1 MAAIRMTRGPRF
13 TLVGAVCL
21 VLFAGCGGGDEEFSK
36 PIERPKAK
44 NKFDPS
50 DAIKKKPGAET
61 QGQPAKQEDPSSTVT
76 EDQPPATETDEQ
88 AAIANPGSPTPKT
101 EQDNAPQDRKQA
113 AEREDGNLTASG
125 RTKDEVKS
133 DKEDDARVAE
143 SGLSLLDTLTQ
154 NDEEK
159 KPTQSGPRRFGGNRS
174 VAATTGRL
182 AVKAIDWYQLR
193 NDLARRFFVA
203 ATPNGSRIAATTGEK
218 SLGVLS
224 TQVEDPG
231 DEMTWTRRQS
241 TVAASRRTK
250 HEITVQQV
258 TGLSG
263 VVASVEITADGN
275 VILVGTEDGRLIAR
289 SSANLQDWDLYSR
302 DLFAWQ
308 DEYRASTRISIQA
321 VRVVRLLNNEAVLTV
336 DDAGK
341 AAVWEIESVVQQ
353 PISPL
358 DLTEDQAK
366 SPEAPVVDADP
377 KYTIQLPKA
386 PILTLAL
393 SDSGQLAAVVT
404 SNEKVHIF
412 NTADGTEVASLGAAD
427 FDDTQPV
434 TLYFEEAE
442 QRILVGLA
450 DGRIIRRALPGGA
463 EVSGTTDS
471 GRKVDY
477 EVVFAP
483 EQRERDGAVTAL
495 ELKHQAEGD
504 ARAAS
509 ILYIG
514 RASGVVV
521 VFDLPG
527 KERLRVERAHAGQP
541 VMELRSTRYGLFAVA
556 TNRMAKLIDAPKLD
570 GKPQPARD
578 FELPFDNSVM
588 TREFVKADEDTNS
601 DRFTVRRNFGR
612 RIVDAS
618 NTAVTPEGIRPS
630 DPILALYEHRLR
642 IADDEALPE
651 IRRKIRE
658 LRLGAAAD
666 PKPAP
671 ETKEPVM
678 VGEIT
683 SQLDYESTPLRRALL
698 TISPDGST
706 VSATQNDVKRTV
718 RDQSPDQPV
727 FVWDTST
734 NTPLRTWRRSQG
746 IERLMITADRSHL
759 IQIPFSADM
768 DLRTGMFQRENRPS
782 SVSVASPSETHIALG
797 HTGSGGA
804 AGDSISIFSLAQ
816 EQRESGFESFE
827 SAIGAMS
834 WTPDEKS
841 LFVSIRERTR
851 LRLLELEASRLQVR
865 HEIETLT
872 TQDAVDAIRADR
884 NSAAMGPIRMAVSK
898 SGRLLATYGRYPA
911 FKPGEL
917 RKEQKYLFG
926 RRAWQIRIWRR
937 EGARWSDEP
946 ESIIDAPAAMLEL
959 DMSDSQLVFVNEQ
972 DAELAMI
979 SPKGIGSVTIRNGR
993 MKDFVMVPDI
1003 SGNRNERRP
1012 VAQLSAEG
1020 RWAFAGDGEGN
1031 VWVWSLRFLKRKPLK
1046 FTAHAGPIT
1055 GLSVSAD
1062 SQYLATAGEENRI
1075 RVWNMNPMLDSSA
1088 SPKEVARK

>member
-1 MAAIRMTRGPRF
+1 MSVFRDGFRSICCIGMMSMVF
-13 TLVGAVCL
+13 LL
-21 VLFAGCGGGDEEFSK
+21 AGCGGEDEFSA
-36 PIERPKAK
+36 PLPQPKIRAK
-44 NKFDPS
+44 TAKVNNVVEQPTDVKVEAEES
-50 DAIKKKPGAET
+50 DDAATSGADQNSAPPPLAGTDGSET
-61 QGQPAKQEDPSSTVT
+61 VSDSDGTTAKVE
-76 EDQPPATETDEQ
+76 E
-88 AAIANPGSPTPKT
+88 
-101 EQDNAPQDRKQA
+101 DRKGDST
-113 AEREDGNLTASG
+113 EG
-125 RTKDEVKS
+125 R
-133 DKEDDARVAE
+133 AGA
-143 SGLSLLDTLTQ
+143 SLLDLVVTD
-154 NDEEK
+154 NEAEK
-159 KPTQSGPRRFGGNRS
+159 PQETPRRRFGGRE
-174 VAATTGRL
+174 AAITTGRL
-182 AVKAIDWYQLR
+182 AVKALDWYQLR
-193 NDLARRFFVA
+193 NDLARRFTIA
-203 ATPNGSRIAATTGEK
+203 ATPTGSRIAATTGEK

-224 TQVEDPG
+224 THVEERG
-231 DEMTWTRRQS
+231 DKLTSTRRQNA
-241 TVAASRRTK
+241 VAAVRRS
-250 HEITVQQV
+250 EEEV
-258 TGLSG
+258 TIQPVNGLSG
-263 VVASVEITADGN
+263 VIRSIEITPDGN
-275 VILVGTEDGRLIAR
+275 VVLVGTEDGRLIAR
-289 SSANLQDWDLYSR
+289 SSANVQDWDLYSR

-308 DEYRASTRISIQA
+308 DEYRASTRISTQA
-321 VRVVRLLNNEAVLTV
+321 VRVVRLLNDEVVLTV

-341 AAVWEIESVVQQ
+341 AAVWEFESVVQQ

-358 DLTEDQAK
+358 DLTEEQAR
-366 SPEAPVVDADP
+366 SPEAPVVDAAP

-393 SDSGQLAAVVT
+393 SDSGELAAVVT

-412 NTADGTEVASLGAAD
+412 NTADGAEVSSLGAGD

-434 TLYFEEAE
+434 TLSFEEAE
-442 QRILVGLA
+442 NRILVGLA
-450 DGRIIRRALPGGA
+450 DGRIIRRALPGGV

-495 ELKHQAEGD
+495 ELKHQAEDDGH
-504 ARAAS
+504 AAS

-521 VFDLPG
+521 VFDLPR
-527 KERLRVERAHAGQP
+527 KQRLRVERAHSGQP
-541 VMELRSTRYGLFAVA
+541 VMGLRSTRYGLFAVA

-570 GKPQPARD
+570 GKPQPARE

-588 TREFVKADEDTNS
+588 TREFVKADEETN
-601 DRFTVRRNFGR
+601 RGKFTVRRNFGR
-612 RIVDAS
+612 RTVDTA
-618 NTAVTPEGIRPS
+618 NTAVTTERIRPS
-630 DPILALYEHRLR
+630 APILALYEHRLR
-642 IADDEALPE
+642 IADNEALPE

-658 LRLGAAAD
+658 IKLGAAAD
-666 PKPAP
+666 SKPTP
-671 ETKEPVM
+671 ETKKPIM
-678 VGEIT
+678 IGEIT
-683 SQLDYESTPLRRALL
+683 SQLDYESAPLRRALL
-698 TISPDGST
+698 TISQDGTT
-706 VSATQNDVKRTV
+706 VSAAQNYVKRTL
-718 RDQSPDQPV
+718 RGQSPDQPV
-727 FVWDTST
+727 FVWDTAT
-734 NTPLRTWRRSQG
+734 NTPLRTWRRSRG
-746 IERLMITADRSHL
+746 VERLMITADRSHL

-782 SVSVASPSETHIALG
+782 SVSVASPSETYIALG
-797 HTGSGGA
+797 HTGTGSA
-804 AGDSISIFSLAQ
+804 AGDSISILSLAK

-872 TQDAVDAIRADR
+872 TQDAVDATRADR
-884 NSAAMGPIRMAVSK
+884 NSTAMGPIRMAVSK
-898 SGRLLATYGRYPA
+898 SGRLLATYGRYPT

-917 RKEQKYLFG
+917 RKEQEYLSG
-926 RRAWQIRIWRR
+926 RRAFQIRIWRR
-937 EGARWSDEP
+937 EGARWSEEP

-1003 SGNRNERRP
+1003 SGNRNGRRP
-1012 VAQLSAEG
+1012 VAQLSADG

-1055 GLSVSAD
+1055 GLCVSPD
-1062 SQYLATAGEENRI
+1062 SRYLATAGEENRI
-1075 RVWNMNPMLDSSA
+1075 RVWDMNPMLDSSA
-1088 SPKEVARK
+1088 SPREVARK